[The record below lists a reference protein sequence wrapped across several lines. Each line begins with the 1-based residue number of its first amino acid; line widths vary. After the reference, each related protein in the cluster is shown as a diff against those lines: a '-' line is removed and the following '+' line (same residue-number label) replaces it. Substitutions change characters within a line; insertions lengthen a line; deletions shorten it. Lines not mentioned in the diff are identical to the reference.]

1 MARAPFQVLV
11 LPFRRGPDGLA
22 FAVFR
27 RADGDGTLWQGLA
40 GGGEDDETPEAAARR
55 EMGEE
60 AGIDPAAALIALPT
74 KTLIPTDGWK
84 GRQPWAD
91 VLQAI
96 PEHAFAV
103 ELATGVEPRL
113 SDEHLEYRWLD
124 FAAASARL
132 TWDGNRAALAAL
144 RALLDGQGDTHASR

>member
-1 MARAPFQVLV
+1 MARAPFQILV
-11 LPFRRGPDGLA
+11 LPFRRGAEGPV

-60 AGIDPAAALIALPT
+60 AGIDPALTLIPLPT
-74 KTLIPTDGWK
+74 ATRIPTDGWK

-91 VLQAI
+91 WLETI
-96 PEHAFAV
+96 PEHAF
-103 ELATGVEPRL
+103 GVEVAADFQVRL
-113 SDEHLEYRWLD
+113 SDEHLEFRWLD
-124 FAAASARL
+124 AAAARALL
-132 TWDGNRAALAAL
+132 TWEGNRAALAAL
-144 RALLDGQGDTHASR
+144 GSLL